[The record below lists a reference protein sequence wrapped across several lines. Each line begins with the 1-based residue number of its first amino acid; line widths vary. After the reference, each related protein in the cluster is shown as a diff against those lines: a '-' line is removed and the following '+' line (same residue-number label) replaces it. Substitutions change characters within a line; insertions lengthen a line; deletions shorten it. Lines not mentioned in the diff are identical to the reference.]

1 MPLPGRPT
9 QNYAGLSIAA
19 GKLRPLPRVVTRERN
34 LAILE
39 WVMFILDDE
48 ELRLRHDLARYRC
61 LLDSGA
67 DDDTD
72 LRLRDAIAQTKARL
86 GQLEMLRI
94 GELITFRCANRS
106 RP

>member
-1 MPLPGRPT
+1 
-9 QNYAGLSIAA
+9 
-19 GKLRPLPRVVTRERN
+19 
-34 LAILE
+34 
-39 WVMFILDDE
+39 MFIVDDE
-48 ELRLRHDLARYRC
+48 ELRLRHDLARSRC

-86 GQLEMLRI
+86 SHLEALRT
-94 GELITFRCANRS
+94 GEVASLRRMRQNRQGRTRLVLARLKFAVHH